1 MREVSKGAV
10 RGQTQATHA
19 EDGVEESEARVAKAC
34 MSESSVTALLQAWR
48 SGEAGA
54 ESALITALYPI
65 LRDLAR
71 KQLSRFPGARTLQP
85 TELVHEA
92 YERLQRQ
99 QHVDWENRSHFY
111 AMAATAIRSIL
122 VDHLRQKSSQK
133 RGGDAVR
140 IDLDAQVDRIESAQ
154 TVPLDWLEL
163 DSALRALTA
172 VNADCARVVEMRV
185 FGGLGVEEISQVMDS
200 STATVGRQWR
210 FARAWLAE
218 HLSP

>member
-1 MREVSKGAV
+1 
-10 RGQTQATHA
+10 
-19 EDGVEESEARVAKAC
+19 
-34 MSESSVTALLQAWR
+34 MSESSVTALLQAWK

-54 ESALITALYPI
+54 ESALMSVLYPI
-65 LRDLAR
+65 LRELAR
-71 KQLSRFPGARTLQP
+71 GQLARFPGARELQP

-99 QHVDWENRSHFY
+99 QQVDWENRSHFY

-140 IDLDAQVDRIESAQ
+140 VDLDAQVDRIESQQPA
-154 TVPLDWLEL
+154 PLDWLEL
-163 DSALRALTA
+163 DSALQALTA
-172 VNADCARVVEMRV
+172 INPDCVRVVEMRV
-185 FGGLGVEEISQVMDS
+185 FGGLSVDEITTVMNS
-200 STATVGRQWR
+200 SSATVGRQWR

>member
-1 MREVSKGAV
+1 
-10 RGQTQATHA
+10 
-19 EDGVEESEARVAKAC
+19 
-34 MSESSVTALLQAWR
+34 MSDSSVTALLHAWR

-54 ESALITALYPI
+54 AAALMSALYPM
-65 LRDLAR
+65 LRELAQG
-71 KQLSRFPGARTLQP
+71 QLARFPGARTLQP

-92 YERLQRQ
+92 YERLHRQ
-99 QHVDWENRSHFY
+99 QQIDWENRSHFY

-122 VDHLRQKSSQK
+122 VDHLRQKNSQK

-140 IDLDAQVDRIESAQ
+140 LDLDAQIDSLASNQ
-154 TVPLDWLEL
+154 PAPLDWLEL
-163 DSALRALTA
+163 DSALQALA
-172 VNADCARVVEMRV
+172 AINADCVRVVEMRV
-185 FGGLGVEEISQVMDS
+185 FGGLSIDEITAVMGS

>member
-1 MREVSKGAV
+1 
-10 RGQTQATHA
+10 
-19 EDGVEESEARVAKAC
+19 
-34 MSESSVTALLQAWR
+34 MSESSVTALLQAWK

-54 ESALITALYPI
+54 ESALMAALYPV
-65 LRDLAR
+65 LREIAR
-71 KQLSRFPGARTLQP
+71 GQLSRFPGVRTLQP

-92 YERLQRQ
+92 YERLRRQ
-99 QHVDWENRSHFY
+99 QQVDWENRSHFQ

-133 RGGDAVR
+133 RGGDAAR
-140 IDLDAQVDRIESAQ
+140 IDLDAQLQQLESGQ
-154 TVPLDWLEL
+154 PDPLDWLQL
-163 DSALRALTA
+163 DSALRALSA
-172 VNADCARVVEMRV
+172 INADCARVVEMRV
-185 FGGLGVEEISQVMDS
+185 FGGLSIEEMTEVMGS

>member
-1 MREVSKGAV
+1 MPD
-10 RGQTQATHA
+10 T
-19 EDGVEESEARVAKAC
+19 
-34 MSESSVTALLQAWR
+34 SVTALLQAWR
-48 SGEAGA
+48 SGTAGA
-54 ESALITALYPI
+54 ESALMSALYPI

-71 KQLSRFPGARTLQP
+71 NQLSRFPGARTLQP

-99 QHVDWENRSHFY
+99 RQVDWENRSHFY

-140 IDLDAQVDRIESAQ
+140 IDLDAQIDRIESAQ
-154 TVPLDWLEL
+154 PAPLDWLEL
-163 DSALRALTA
+163 DSALQALTA
-172 VNADCARVVEMRV
+172 INADCVRVVEMRV
-185 FGGLGVEEISQVMDS
+185 FGGLGVEEISQVMNS